1 MKTIKRI
8 RFKVNQAQ
16 TNYDYRPITWPIKYP
31 YWCSGESC
39 GLEED
44 DYYILIAYVDK
55 VSDIKKLWPEAYD
68 IEEPQI
74 RNEITFTSRFPRPEW
89 FNEESVEIKCVTIK

>member
-8 RFKVNQAQ
+8 RFKINQAE
-16 TNYDYRPITWPIKYP
+16 TGYDYRPMVWPIKYP

-39 GLEED
+39 GLGED

-55 VSDIKKLWPEAYD
+55 VADIKRLWPEAYD
-68 IEEPQI
+68 IEEPEI
-74 RNEITFTSRFPRPEW
+74 CNEITFTSRFPKPEW
-89 FNEESVEIKCVTIK
+89 FDEKSVEINKL